1 MVFGKTYILCRYSWR
16 IKMWDRKAE
25 RIEKYLKRKNKSKPK
40 EQRKSGEG
48 NKRKGNKDDNR

>member
-1 MVFGKTYILCRYSWR
+1 MVFGKTYILYRYSWR

-40 EQRKSGEG
+40 EQRQSGKG

>member
-1 MVFGKTYILCRYSWR
+1 
-16 IKMWDRKAE
+16 MWDRKAE

-40 EQRKSGEG
+40 EQRKSGKG